1 MKACYANQMRRVD
14 RDASQI
20 GGIPSIVLM
29 ENAALACVEEL
40 KKDFGTLTDMS
51 VLIFCGKGN
60 NGGDGFAIARHLK
73 LMGANVTVY
82 PISGTEL
89 KGDALIN
96 YDITEKLGCVRDFV
110 GVGSELGLE
119 IKAADIVIDA
129 IYGTG
134 IHGTV
139 RGNGYEVISLINENA
154 DYIMSVDIPSG
165 INADTG
171 EVCGIC
177 VHASKTV
184 TFAAWK
190 IGMLMY
196 PGADYVGEVVV
207 APISIP
213 EYIIDMDK
221 SLVEVIDEKYSLRS
235 RLKRNKNTQKG
246 DYGKIFIIAG
256 SRGMSGAAYLASQS
270 ALYGGAGLVTL
281 GVCESIA
288 DAMEAKTTEAMTLP
302 LKDIDGH
309 ISMAAEPEILRQM
322 DKSDVILIGPGLG
335 RSRDAARIVRN
346 VLKASRVPVVVDAD
360 ALFAIAQ
367 DMTILR
373 DCVCPLIFTP
383 HEMEMA
389 RLIDADVNYV
399 KANRLEVSRD
409 FCEKYGITLIL
420 KGSRTIVT
428 TPELK
433 QYINITGNPGMATG
447 GSGDVLAGLTAAL
460 TARVDN
466 ESEAAV
472 MAVRLHGL
480 SGDYAAK
487 KYGMDGMTASDIMDA
502 LRFAEV

>member
-1 MKACYANQMRRVD
+1 MKACYAEQMRRVD

-29 ENAALACVEEL
+29 ENAALACVNEL
-40 KKDFGTLTDMS
+40 KKDFGALCGKS

-73 LMGANVTVY
+73 LMGADVTVY
-82 PISGTEL
+82 PISGTEF

-96 YDITEKLGCVRDFV
+96 YDITDKLGCVRDFV
-110 GVGSELGLE
+110 FDERELKTEL
-119 IKAADIVIDA
+119 KAADIVIDA

-134 IHGTV
+134 IHGSV
-139 RGNGYEVISLINENA
+139 RGEAFDVISLINENA
-154 DYIMSVDIPSG
+154 GYVMSVDIPSG

-171 EVCGIC
+171 EVCGVCIN
-177 VHASKTV
+177 ASKTV

-196 PGADYVGEVVV
+196 PGADYTGDVVV

-221 SLVEVIDEKYSLRS
+221 SLVEVIDEKYAVKS
-235 RLKRNKNTQKG
+235 RLARKRNTQKG
-246 DYGKIFIIAG
+246 DYGKLLIIAG
-256 SRGMSGAAYLASQS
+256 SRGMSGAAYMAAQS

-281 GVCESIA
+281 AVCESIA
-288 DAMEAKTTEAMTLP
+288 DAMEAKTTEIMTLP
-302 LKDIDGH
+302 LDDVSGH
-309 ISMAAEPEILRQM
+309 IAMTAEPEILKQM
-322 DKSDVILIGPGLG
+322 DKSDVILIGPGIG
-335 RSRDAARIVRN
+335 RSRDASRIVRN
-346 VLKASRVPVVVDAD
+346 VLKAARVPVIVDAD

-373 DCVCPLIFTP
+373 DCGCPLIFTP

-389 RLIDADVNYV
+389 RLINSDIEYV
-399 KANRLEVSRD
+399 KTHRLEVSRD

-460 TARVDN
+460 TARVEN

-480 SGDYAAK
+480 AGDHAAE
-487 KYGMDGMTASDIMDA
+487 KYGMDGMTASDIMES
-502 LRFAEV
+502 LRFAE